1 MNKSKTINDLFSVK
15 KLNIVIT
22 GASRG
27 IGFYLADFLYN
38 SGSNLLLLGRSK
50 KIKNK
55 KLFNQYKSCDINN
68 ISQFKKTC
76 NEFKNKFGKID
87 VLINNAGISLEEKS
101 EKKKIENF
109 VKTIE
114 TNLISTYKC
123 CETIYPLMKNG
134 GSIINISSIGSLLAM
149 KKNPGY
155 VASKGGI
162 NSMTRSLA
170 EDFSKKKIR
179 VNAILPGYV
188 KTKMTEKS
196 YNNSKKKLE
205 RAEKSILNRWAKPN
219 DLIGIIIFLATKSS
233 SFVTGTNI
241 IVDGGFSI
249 KGI

>member
-22 GASRG
+22 GSSRG

-50 KIKNK
+50 KLKI

-68 ISQFKKTC
+68 ISQFKKIC
-76 NEFKNKFGKID
+76 SEFKNKFGKID
-87 VLINNAGISLEEKS
+87 VLVNNAGISLEEKS

-123 CETIYPLMKNG
+123 CETIYPLMQNG

-170 EDFSKKKIR
+170 EDFSKKK
-179 VNAILPGYV
+179 N
-188 KTKMTEKS
+188 TS
-196 YNNSKKKLE
+196 
-205 RAEKSILNRWAKPN
+205 
-219 DLIGIIIFLATKSS
+219 
-233 SFVTGTNI
+233 
-241 IVDGGFSI
+241 
-249 KGI
+249 